1 MNTQLL
7 VNWLN
12 IDAEAKDEDFGL
24 VLVAGEN
31 IPHICHF
38 FTRAK
43 FLENR
48 LYTEKHQFFALNL

>member
-38 FTRAK
+38 FYMGK
-43 FLENR
+43 IFGE
-48 LYTEKHQFFALNL
+48 

>member
-7 VNWLN
+7 MNWLN

-38 FTRAK
+38 F
-43 FLENR
+43 
-48 LYTEKHQFFALNL
+48 YTGKIFGK